1 MIIYPQ
7 IEANQVAGTFKEN
20 FIFFFFFQI
29 SSLSPNNT
37 RMARYDRKLFGVE
50 EMSP

>member
-20 FIFFFFFQI
+20 FIFFFFQI

-37 RMARYDRKLFGVE
+37 SIARYDRKLFGVE
-50 EMSP
+50 EMSA

>member
-20 FIFFFFFQI
+20 FIFFFFFKLAVFPLIILEWQDMI
-29 SSLSPNNT
+29 ESSL
-37 RMARYDRKLFGVE
+37 E
-50 EMSP
+50 

>member
-20 FIFFFFFQI
+20 FTFFFFFFKLAVFPLIILEWQDMI
-29 SSLSPNNT
+29 ESSL
-37 RMARYDRKLFGVE
+37 E
-50 EMSP
+50 

>member
-1 MIIYPQ
+1 MIISPQ
-7 IEANQVAGTFKEN
+7 IERNQVAGTFKEN
-20 FIFFFFFQI
+20 FFFFFQI

-37 RMARYDRKLFGVE
+37 GIAGYDRKLFGLE

>member
-1 MIIYPQ
+1 MIISPQ
-7 IEANQVAGTFKEN
+7 IERNQVAATFKEN
-20 FIFFFFFQI
+20 FFFFFPQI

-37 RMARYDRKLFGVE
+37 GIAGYDRKLFGLE